1 MNKTRHWYISLTL
14 VFIVLGFL
22 LSTQFITQQKVLGAL
37 DSQKK
42 EDLITVWK
50 NLDERKRVLEAEVQK
65 LESSYRSLL
74 AESEKETS
82 ALKAL
87 TSDLAQLKLASGV
100 TPVTGPGITVTI
112 TGDAPLLFLDLIDL
126 TNELWATG
134 AEAISINEHRII
146 GRTAIFEAS
155 EFTPIYITVD
165 NEKLLY
171 PIVIKAIGDPHTLEK
186 GLTFTGGL
194 IDIWQTQF
202 SIYPEVQQRQE
213 LNIPATQ
220 NYPPWEYVTPLA
232 PQQQSSGRT
241 GELEV
246 VPDLD
251 LLLVGH
257 PAF

>member
-1 MNKTRHWYISLTL
+1 MEKTKYWYISLTL
-14 VFIVLGFL
+14 VFIALGFL

-50 NLDERKRVLEAEVQK
+50 NLDERKRTLEAEVQK
-65 LESSYRSLL
+65 LDASYRSLL

-82 ALKAL
+82 AIKAM
-87 TSDLAQLKLASGV
+87 TDDLNRLKLASGV
-100 TPVTGPGITVTI
+100 TSVTGPGITVTI

-146 GRTAIFEAS
+146 GRTPIS
-155 EFTPIYITVD
+155 ESSDTSPFYITID

-202 SIYPEVQQRQE
+202 SIYPEVQQKQE
-213 LNIPATQ
+213 LNIPAVQ
-220 NYPPWEYVTPLA
+220 SYPTWEYVSPVVA
-232 PQQQSSGRT
+232 QQQAAVQ
-241 GELEV
+241 EV
-246 VPDLD
+246 LMENAINMQIIN
-251 LLLVGH
+251 H
-257 PAF
+257 PWN